1 MPVIEILGWVWMGI
15 IIGSTAGIV
24 WTSKHYADEISDRD
38 SEISVLKGT
47 RDVLKEEIFRLE
59 NQAKPKPRKRR
70 KKRVVKVDKI
80 KVGK

>member
-47 RDVLKEEIFRLE
+47 REVLKEEIFRIT
-59 NQAKPKPRKRR
+59 KPKPKKRR
-70 KKRVVKVDKI
+70 NYTRRKPKN
-80 KVGK
+80 

>member
-24 WTSKHYADEISDRD
+24 WASKHYADEISDRD

-47 RDVLKEEIFRLE
+47 RDVLKEEIFRLTKPT
-59 NQAKPKPRKRR
+59 QKKKRTYTRRKPKK
-70 KKRVVKVDKI
+70 
-80 KVGK
+80 